1 MFSEAAGEIGEQTF
15 PCSTH
20 GVPDSRGPGDGAL
33 PRVLDLFWLS
43 IPSHGAVAL

>member
-20 GVPDSRGPGDGAL
+20 GASDSRGPGDVAL
-33 PRVLDLFWLS
+33 PRVLHLLWLS
-43 IPSHGAVAL
+43 IPSHGVVAL